1 MRLSLK
7 IALVR
12 SGLTQR
18 HVSIETRIPETRL
31 SDIVRG
37 RGTPTAAEREALS
50 RVLAQPITDLF
61 PSEPDPG
68 HAGAA
73 PCAG

>member
-18 HVSIETRIPETRL
+18 RVSIEARIPETRI

-37 RGTPTAAEREALS
+37 RGTPTAAERRALS
-50 RVLAQPITDLF
+50 RVLGESVADLF
-61 PSEPDPG
+61 PSEGVDR
-68 HAGAA
+68 A
-73 PCAG
+73 